1 MYVHD
6 TKQLKACQTRPSPTH
21 HTHWHGFLPILTW
34 LLLVAAV
41 QVGGQ
46 LPGGL
51 WLRGLSGG
59 ERKRLSLA
67 AGLLGSP
74 GMLFLD
80 EPTSGLD
87 SSAALSVVSHLQQL
101 AARQQK
107 LVLVC
112 VHQPRAAIWSLFDKV
127 SWEPGHEGLSL
138 RPCRP

>member
-1 MYVHD
+1 M
-6 TKQLKACQTRPSPTH
+6 
-21 HTHWHGFLPILTW
+21 
-34 LLLVAAV
+34 

-59 ERKRLSLA
+59 ECKRLSLA

-101 AARQQK
+101 AAMQQK

-112 VHQPRAAIWSLFDKV
+112 VHQPRAAIWSLFDQVGGCSWVWV
-127 SWEPGHEGLSL
+127 SWGSVRSAFHGGNSAGCTVVGMNVQQSQHVSGSL
-138 RPCRP
+138 

>member
-1 MYVHD
+1 M
-6 TKQLKACQTRPSPTH
+6 
-21 HTHWHGFLPILTW
+21 
-34 LLLVAAV
+34 

-101 AARQQK
+101 AAMQQK

-112 VHQPRAAIWSLFDKV
+112 VHQPRAAIWSLFDQVGGCSWVLGSPGAV
-127 SWEPGHEGLSL
+127 SEVHVMVKTVLDAQLWA
-138 RPCRP
+138 